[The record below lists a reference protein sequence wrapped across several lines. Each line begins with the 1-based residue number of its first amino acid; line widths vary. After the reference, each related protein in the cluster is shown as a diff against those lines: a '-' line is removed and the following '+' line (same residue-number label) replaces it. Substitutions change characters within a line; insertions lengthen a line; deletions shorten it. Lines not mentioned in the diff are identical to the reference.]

1 VAVHLPIRVLY
12 VEDNEVL
19 ARLTTHQLAQHAFE
33 VDVVPTGELAIAE
46 LARLRPEV
54 VLLDIE
60 LPGLDGF
67 EVCRRLRMRTGVP
80 IMMVT
85 AAATTTDRVRGL
97 EEGADDFVTK
107 PFELREL
114 VARIRALV
122 RRARGELGPRRD
134 RVEIGELVVDPA
146 EHVATLRGTT
156 LALTSTELA
165 LLHVLASHAGNVLE
179 REQLVEALHG
189 SADRAF
195 DRSIDVLVSRL
206 RGKLGDDPKQPR
218 LLKTVRRVGYVLTAR
233 IEPARPP
240 WATDP
245 REARTTVPA
254 PSGRGTP

>member
-1 VAVHLPIRVLY
+1 MAVHLPIRVLY

-19 ARLTTHQLAQHAFE
+19 ARLTTQQLQLHAIE
-33 VDVVPTGELAIAE
+33 VHVVPTGELALAE
-46 LARLRPEV
+46 IARLRPEL
-54 VLLDIE
+54 VLLDVE

-67 EVCRRLRMRTGVP
+67 EVCRRLRTRTSVP

-85 AAATTTDRVRGL
+85 AAATTADRVRGL

-107 PFELREL
+107 PFEIREL
-114 VARIRALV
+114 VARIRAQV
-122 RRARGELGPRRD
+122 RRARGELGPRRE
-134 RVEIGELVVDPA
+134 RVEVGDLVVDPA
-146 EHVATLRGTT
+146 EHLAMLRGTT

-189 SADRAF
+189 SADSAF

-233 IEPARPP
+233 VEPARAP
-240 WATDP
+240 WATNP
-245 REARTTVPA
+245 REDRATARSPG
-254 PSGRGTP
+254 GRSSQ

>member
-1 VAVHLPIRVLY
+1 
-12 VEDNEVL
+12 
-19 ARLTTHQLAQHAFE
+19 
-33 VDVVPTGELAIAE
+33 
-46 LARLRPEV
+46 
-54 VLLDIE
+54 
-60 LPGLDGF
+60 
-67 EVCRRLRMRTGVP
+67 VP

-85 AAATTTDRVRGL
+85 AAATTGDRVRGL

-134 RVEIGELVVDPA
+134 RVEVGDLVVDPA
-146 EHVATLRGTT
+146 AHVAMLRGTT

-165 LLHVLASHAGNVLE
+165 LLHVLASHAGHVLE

-206 RGKLGDDPKQPR
+206 RGKLGDDPKHPR

-233 IEPARPP
+233 VEPSRPP
-240 WATDP
+240 WATDA
-245 REARTTVPA
+245 REERATVRA
-254 PSGRGTP
+254 PGGRGSP